1 MLKVEL
7 LLRRT
12 TKSKKFFAVL
22 KIVTHAFR
30 INQNVWTKED
40 LMQLTLN
47 TRKSN
52 IGTCPH
58 GLPLGSCPIC
68 NGMAG
73 GGGLKKADF
82 SAKPG
87 EMSWNECAA
96 IGAFLKAQKL
106 AQQTRQQDA
115 INFAQKVA
123 EFQKNLDKIQQN
135 IINFNNIISSNLPKI
150 ISTPLVFITQTLI
163 QKPLTII
170 QNLPQVFSNLITK
183 LSDVASKITSIIGE
197 IKTAITKKIS
207 ENLSEF
213 KKKIKSL
220 FQIFE
225 TLNLHN
231 EDKKINEEKKIFE
244 LKTFLH
250 SLKQR
255 ITKKENTNETSRI

>member
-1 MLKVEL
+1 MQIKFIRGNEVEILSCAATVKVGMLKFKH

-12 TKSKKFFAVL
+12 TMLKKFFAVL
-22 KIVTHAFR
+22 ETIIT
-30 INQNVWTKED
+30 ED

-73 GGGLKKADF
+73 SGSKKADF

-115 INFAQKVA
+115 LNYAQHLA
-123 EFQKNLDKIQQN
+123 NFQKNLDKIQQN
-135 IINFNNIISSNLPKI
+135 IINFNNIIMTNIPKI
-150 ISTPLVFITQTLI
+150 ISAPIIFVTQIFI
-163 QKPLTII
+163 QKPLAII
-170 QNLPQVFSNLITK
+170 QNIPHIFTNLASKFADI
-183 LSDVASKITSIIGE
+183 ASKITSVIGE
-197 IKTAITKKIS
+197 LKSAIDKKVS
-207 ENLSEF
+207 EKLSEF
-213 KKKIKSL
+213 KKKIKS
-220 FQIFE
+220 
-225 TLNLHN
+225 
-231 EDKKINEEKKIFE
+231 
-244 LKTFLH
+244 
-250 SLKQR
+250 
-255 ITKKENTNETSRI
+255 